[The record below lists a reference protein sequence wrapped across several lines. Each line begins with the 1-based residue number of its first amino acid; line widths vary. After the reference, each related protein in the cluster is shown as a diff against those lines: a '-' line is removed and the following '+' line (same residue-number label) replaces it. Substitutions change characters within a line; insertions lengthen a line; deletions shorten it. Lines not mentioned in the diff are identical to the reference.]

1 MREARFLRKLQRR
14 VKNRPE
20 TEIADKR
27 LAFSIQT
34 SSIEP
39 SYKIARE
46 QVKISISQKAQ
57 GFFFMK
63 NFLLA
68 A

>member
-1 MREARFLRKLQRR
+1 LRKLLRR
-14 VKNRPE
+14 LKSRPE
-20 TEIADKR
+20 TEITDKR

-34 SSIEP
+34 PSIEP
-39 SYKIARE
+39 SYKTARE

-57 GFFFMK
+57 GFFFE